1 MRHLI
6 DFSVIQI
13 QQNVHSWGVDL
24 QMEPGNGPQLVLY
37 LHPPQSHQR
46 EHDAS
51 VFFTT
56 LLDVKSR

>member
-13 QQNVHSWGVDL
+13 RQNVHSWGVDL
-24 QMEPGNGPQLVLY
+24 QTEPGNGPQLVVY
-37 LHPPQSHQR
+37 LHPPQIHQR

-51 VFFTT
+51 VFFHNIARC
-56 LLDVKSR
+56 KK